1 MPRKVPSS
9 KASQERSPE
18 VIFGQV
24 VREKRLALGLRLVD
38 LQSEGGLDRS
48 HIGKIEAGKV
58 QVCLRG
64 LIQIA
69 EGLEMT
75 PGELMDDVMEKMR

>member
-1 MPRKVPSS
+1 MPRKAPSS

-18 VIFGQV
+18 VVFGQV

-75 PGELMDDVMEKMR
+75 PGELMNDVMKEMG

>member
-1 MPRKVPSS
+1 MPRKAPSS

-18 VIFGQV
+18 VVFGQV

-75 PGELMDDVMEKMR
+75 PGELMNDVMKEMS